1 MFADAR
7 SVPRDTR
14 LETDVCI
21 IGAGAAGITLAREF
35 SGSPFRVTLL
45 ESGGFQYETETQALY
60 EGPSVGLPYSDLS
73 VPRLRFFGRVALSPR
88 SRDLS
93 DPPARESRKPPLIRF
108 SNASF
113 STAVLP

>member
-35 SGSPFRVTLL
+35 SGSPFRVTVL
-45 ESGGFQYETETQALY
+45 ESGGFEYETETQALY
-60 EGPSVGLPYSDLS
+60 EGPSVGLPYSRPERSTPALLRWDDKPLGWDLQA
-73 VPRLRFFGRVALSPR
+73 VRGR
-88 SRDLS
+88 
-93 DPPARESRKPPLIRF
+93 
-108 SNASF
+108 
-113 STAVLP
+113 